1 MSTAEIVLDEL
12 VKITGTEEV
21 RGNLD
26 LAIFEDDILDSLG
39 SVELIVAL
47 GDIFHIDLSPAQVD
61 RTMWATP
68 RRIIADIE
76 NRLKPQ

>member
-1 MSTAEIVLDEL
+1 MPTAEIILDEL

-21 RGNLD
+21 RSNLD
-26 LAIFEDDILDSLG
+26 LALFEDDILDSLG

-47 GDIFHIDLSPAQVD
+47 GELFHIEISPAQVD
-61 RTMWATP
+61 RQMWATP

-76 NRLKPQ
+76 NRMKP